1 MASLVEHAEQQLA
14 TLCGKHGPERTML
27 ERDVVALVA
36 LFEAQRHSGF
46 SARFVTDALNNLLRW
61 KPIFDPEDDR
71 RRQSAGN
78 RATEIMEA
86 ISPRGPGS
94 LDNERW
100 NLGHKLITKALL
112 AAEGR
117 KRPKEIAVSR
127 RLREILLRA
136 RWIGQ
141 QTTPDDH
148 CARAVYESR
157 EDAHEAFRALADFR
171 DAPALPRH
179 PMNAEGE

>member
-36 LFEAQRHSGF
+36 LFEAQRHSGS
-46 SARFVTDALNNLLRW
+46 SARFVADALNNLLRW

-71 RRQSAGN
+71 KRQSAAN

-117 KRPKEIAVSR
+117 KRSKATTAGQ
-127 RLREILLRA
+127 RLRAILLRA
-136 RWIGQ
+136 KWIGQ
-141 QTTPDDH
+141 QTTPH
-148 CARAVYESR
+148 EVCARAVYESR

-171 DAPALPRH
+171 DSPA
-179 PMNAEGE
+179 